1 MEFLV
6 ELREGEGFEV
16 IPALNGKMALE
27 IFENSG
33 IDEFD
38 IILMDMQMPVMDGC
52 TAAAAIRK
60 LDRPDAETVT
70 IYACTA
76 NTFKEDVDKALASGM
91 NDFLTKPINIKIFL
105 EKLKKVKSS
114 PQLPSIL
121 SLDKDTRN

>member
-1 MEFLV
+1 
-6 ELREGEGFEV
+6 
-16 IPALNGKMALE
+16 
-27 IFENSG
+27 
-33 IDEFD
+33 
-38 IILMDMQMPVMDGC
+38 MPVMDGC

-121 SLDKDTRN
+121 SLDNDTRN